1 MSFLVDTVLLSI
13 VAVGA
18 TLFSLV
24 HDVKMPVVAMN
35 NAAAIIDF
43 FMIVFF
49 IAVIDLM
56 NRIISRQSQCLF

>member
-1 MSFLVDTVLLSI
+1 MSFLLLIVLFSI

-24 HDVKMPVVAMN
+24 HDVKMPVLAIS
-35 NAAAIIDF
+35 NAAAMIDF

-49 IAVIDLM
+49 VL
-56 NRIISRQSQCLF
+56 CY

>member
-24 HDVKMPVVAMN
+24 HDIKMPVVAMN
-35 NAAAIIDF
+35 NATAMIDF
-43 FMIVFF
+43 FMFVFF
-49 IAVIDLM
+49 SAVIDFM
-56 NRIISRQSQCLF
+56 NRIISRQSQYLF